1 MHICISHRTALSYLL
16 RMPNLRREGARPS
29 RASSIPEGVPG
40 DAEARALFEA
50 LQPNLSDTVER
61 LHVLVSTQSGRRRTK
76 TVCGHLCSA
85 ALPPGS
91 FIPADAMG
99 IEFHVCAPELVFL
112 QMAEELEMRHLI
124 YVGFALCSSFRLDD
138 WEDGGCV
145 KRGGFDRPLTSVERI
160 RAFLERLP
168 ASTRNRAIALRAIE
182 HVRDGARSP
191 REGGLAMAIGLP
203 ISLGGR
209 SLGETAM
216 NQEIRVYD
224 GIDARGNARWVTR
237 IPDILVTAHDRNGR
251 RRRVGV
257 DYDAKAT
264 HDFPERAV
272 QRITS
277 HTSRL
282 ERGTSQTTSHS
293 AGRWTESVAR
303 WGRGR
308 SRESRGTRIPRATV
322 TSWRRR
328 MPVSL
333 ISGTCCSA
341 RFGSSYRSDW
351 ATGRLSGRINR
362 VPVSLWG
369 RFVRL
374 NRVGSRI
381 ARCGGTPTGHCLR
394 VEGCLE
400 VQLV

>member
-145 KRGGFDRPLTSVERI
+145 KREGFDRPLTSVERI

-237 IPDILVTAHDRNGR
+237 IPDILVTAYDRNGR

-272 QRITS
+272 RDVDRRNLMAPTDYFTHITFGTWHVTNYVAFCREMDRVRRALGQRQKPRIT
-277 HTSRL
+277 
-282 ERGTSQTTSHS
+282 GD
-293 AGRWTESVAR
+293 
-303 WGRGR
+303 
-308 SRESRGTRIPRATV
+308 PD
-322 TSWRRR
+322 
-328 MPVSL
+328 
-333 ISGTCCSA
+333 SA
-341 RFGSSYRSDW
+341 RNRHILAETHARQFDLWNMLFG
-351 ATGRLSGRINR
+351 AL
-362 VPVSLWG
+362 
-369 RFVRL
+369 RFEL
-374 NRVGSRI
+374 
-381 ARCGGTPTGHCLR
+381 
-394 VEGCLE
+394 
-400 VQLV
+400 